1 MFSSPSKNSLN
12 NRRLPLSVLFHH
24 QTTTSVINHS
34 SHSSATITTNNSS
47 SHSPTSFYPTSP
59 SSLLIPSC
67 SLSTTTATTTTF
79 NNRHSDISSHH
90 RSGSPS
96 SSSFTS
102 PTSQHSNHNNNSII
116 NNTINTNNNNTSDTN
131 GHPSHSLNGGTQQR
145 SSSTIEKS
153 FFEFS
158 DVDDRNP
165 TMKPSKQHV
174 VLPPTLRE
182 RTTVV
187 VMNNLVVDHD
197 DENDYINHIHT
208 KSKNTTHEHHIEKRP
223 MMMMMNNDEKEPSQ
237 LEDNN
242 KRGKSLSK
250 ITKDLKE
257 KQQPS
262 LPSMNHGNGTTTQN
276 SQNHLVEENS
286 QNSKTTRVVQSVT
299 SLSSHSEPISQH
311 SEQQLLSTAETF
323 GNSSGEEH
331 QTPTTHE
338 KPSLKRRMSSFLFRK
353 SLTHEQSEATKS
365 FKISNAARKS
375 LTGSVT
381 NSSPQL
387 NGQTVTHLPNKQAT
401 KSISKSSRQSWSKS
415 FFSSK
420 SKFKENIH
428 STTSHSTQIIP
439 HQQQQALKNHHH
451 PSQSLHY
458 HSRLS
463 SGSSNSSAALTI
475 VHSNG
480 FGLSESP
487 DTSSSSFDFA
497 TLESASVDNASTG
510 GDLTYVEPSSSTN
523 TNGSGK
529 KNILSEEFANVQH
542 QFGSVESLRATFLQ
556 FISNQTLFQ
565 MNSSNSSSSTL
576 KAARVLENEL
586 LIELYFMDFMYGN
599 NSGKLSRKLTNLSSI
614 LTHLDSFCKLLLSKF
629 DRKSQ
634 LWRDII
640 EDQAS
645 HMKYP
650 YLECMVVDTIDNDDE
665 CHSWMTHQRL
675 GQFLKHT
682 YEYYVKSVSD
692 LPEDFQ
698 AGQLKKQIQMLC
710 DMFYVELDDYFM
722 IFQSKNYKYMKQWI
736 SEGLKH
742 KVLPNHV
749 IELYRKDKE
758 YHDKMQG
765 EFKITPEDFTVDHV
779 IDSDWKFM
787 KYFCNDFSSHWF
799 LTFSQIGKV
808 TYWNSF
814 SDFSTDNLSL
824 RMSKVVGYFDYPIE
838 QVAKALANDDH
849 LQYQF
854 KNMKWSSYS
863 SINESNSLHKY
874 PSVLMSGS
882 FDSVSLFLS
891 RSIQLVFSTKCHFC
905 EDELTE
911 VQTFFKTC
919 DVLKEKSKKD
929 LIKIKM
935 PLLGMRILTKL
946 DNHRTR
952 FVEVRFSNLGGLLN
966 SKIVLF
972 NPLTSKKTCLETYQG
987 LLEAIKR
994 SEQQGFALPNC
1005 EKNYLMRLWKD
1016 YCKHYFNMDII
1027 EKYK

>member
-12 NRRLPLSVLFHH
+12 NRRLPISVLFHH
-24 QTTTSVINHS
+24 PTSVLNHSHSTSTTSNNNNNN
-34 SHSSATITTNNSS
+34 NNSS
-47 SHSPTSFYPTSP
+47 CSSPTSLYPTSP
-59 SSLLIPSC
+59 SSLLITS
-67 SLSTTTATTTTF
+67 
-79 NNRHSDISSHH
+79 
-90 RSGSPS
+90 SPS
-96 SSSFTS
+96 SINNSHHPRSPSFTLC
-102 PTSQHSNHNNNSII
+102 PTLPQNSSSSNQSLP
-116 NNTINTNNNNTSDTN
+116 TTNNNNNHHHHHGKRS
-131 GHPSHSLNGGTQQR
+131 SILSVSSS
-145 SSSTIEKS
+145 SSSTEKS
-153 FFEFS
+153 NEEISVSTTSSFHG
-158 DVDDRNP
+158 N
-165 TMKPSKQHV
+165 SKH
-174 VLPPTLRE
+174 TRE
-182 RTTVV
+182 KTTVV
-187 VMNNLVVDHD
+187 VMDSVDDHAASSDPLVPSNGSISDPASHSERHD
-197 DENDYINHIHT
+197 R
-208 KSKNTTHEHHIEKRP
+208 KGR
-223 MMMMMNNDEKEPSQ
+223 
-237 LEDNN
+237 
-242 KRGKSLSK
+242 SLSK
-250 ITKDLKE
+250 ITKDLKD
-257 KQQPS
+257 KQQQQLSHSTNHDS
-262 LPSMNHGNGTTTQN
+262 LGNLDENGSVLSKTMANHSHMVSTTHSELLNSTQN
-276 SQNHLVEENS
+276 HHQE
-286 QNSKTTRVVQSVT
+286 QQ
-299 SLSSHSEPISQH
+299 
-311 SEQQLLSTAETF
+311 QQLLSTTMTEDSSEQQHPE
-323 GNSSGEEH
+323 NS
-331 QTPTTHE
+331 HE

-353 SLTHEQSEATKS
+353 SLTHEPSEVTKS
-365 FKISNAARKS
+365 FKLSTNAARKS
-375 LTGSVT
+375 LTGAVT
-381 NSSPQL
+381 ASSPQL
-387 NGQTVTHLPNKQAT
+387 NGENAHMPKQTSS
-401 KSISKSSRQSWSKS
+401 SISKSSRQSWSKS

-420 SKFKENIH
+420 NKVKENVH
-428 STTSHSTQIIP
+428 LMSNVSSA
-439 HQQQQALKNHHH
+439 QQQGLKNSTHH
-451 PSQSLHY
+451 PSPQPQ
-458 HSRLS
+458 HSRFS

-497 TLESASVDNASTG
+497 TLDASVDNVSTG
-510 GDLTYVEPSSSTN
+510 GDLTYIEPTSSNNFS
-523 TNGSGK
+523 K
-529 KNILSEEFANVQH
+529 KNILTEEFANVQH
-542 QFGSVESLRATFLQ
+542 QFGSIESLRATFLQ
-556 FISNQTLFQ
+556 FISNQTGL
-565 MNSSNSSSSTL
+565 NSSTSKTYSNTPV
-576 KAARVLENEL
+576 RILENEL

-599 NSGKLSRKLTNLSSI
+599 SSGKLSRKLTNSSSI
-614 LTHLDSFCKLLLSKF
+614 LSHLDSFCKFLLSKF
-629 DRKSQ
+629 DRQSQ

-645 HMKYP
+645 HLKYP
-650 YLECMVVDTIDNDDE
+650 FLECMVVEAIDNEDE
-665 CHSWMTHQRL
+665 SQPWMTHQRL
-675 GQFLKHT
+675 GQFLKHSH
-682 YEYYVKSVSD
+682 EYYVKSVSD

-758 YHDKMQG
+758 YHDKMQSD
-765 EFKITPEDFTVDHV
+765 FKITPEDFTVDHV
-779 IDSDWKFM
+779 IDRDWKFM

-838 QVAKALANDDH
+838 HVAKALANDDH

-882 FDSVSLFLS
+882 FDSGSLFLS
-891 RSIQLVFSTKCHFC
+891 RSIQLVFSTKCNFC
-905 EDELTE
+905 EDELVE

-919 DVLKEKSKKD
+919 DVMKEKSKKD

-987 LLEAIKR
+987 LLDAIKR
-994 SEQQGFALPNC
+994 SEQQGFPLPSSETN
-1005 EKNYLMRLWKD
+1005 NLMRLWKE
-1016 YCKHYFNMDII
+1016 YCKHYFNMDIG